1 MGRIQRF
8 AFKLL
13 RGRSSGPS
21 PHVDFDP
28 MTTFHD
34 FSAPTIDG
42 TDCSFDSF
50 SGKVVL
56 VVNVAS
62 RCGLTPQYAGLEKLA
77 EQYRDRGLV
86 VVGFPCNQFGAQEP
100 GSEAQILEFCQT
112 KYDVSF
118 PLYAKIDVN
127 GTDRHPLYAHLAG
140 EDDITWNFEKFLIDK
155 EGNTLARFEPKT
167 TPDDPDLVAAIEKA
181 LA

>member
-1 MGRIQRF
+1 MSNAHNFNAQTIQ
-8 AFKLL
+8 
-13 RGRSSGPS
+13 GE
-21 PHVDFDP
+21 
-28 MTTFHD
+28 
-34 FSAPTIDG
+34 PTSLADYA
-42 TDCSFDSF
+42 
-50 SGKVVL
+50 GKALL

-62 RCGLTPQYAGLEKLA
+62 ECGLTKQYTGLEELHRKYGEQGLA
-77 EQYRDRGLV
+77 IL
-86 VVGFPCNQFGAQEP
+86 GFPCNQFGAQEP

-140 EDDITWNFEKFLIDK
+140 EEDITWNFEKFLIDK
-155 EGNTLARFEPKT
+155 EGSTLARFEPKT

>member
-1 MGRIQRF
+1 MSNAHNFNAQTIQ
-8 AFKLL
+8 
-13 RGRSSGPS
+13 GE
-21 PHVDFDP
+21 
-28 MTTFHD
+28 
-34 FSAPTIDG
+34 PTSLADYA
-42 TDCSFDSF
+42 
-50 SGKVVL
+50 GKALL

-62 RCGLTPQYAGLEKLA
+62 ECGLTKQYTGLEELHRKYGEQGLA
-77 EQYRDRGLV
+77 IL
-86 VVGFPCNQFGAQEP
+86 GFPCNQFGAQEP

-140 EDDITWNFEKFLIDK
+140 EEDITWNFEKFLIDK

>member
-1 MGRIQRF
+1 MSNAHNFNAQTIQ
-8 AFKLL
+8 
-13 RGRSSGPS
+13 GE
-21 PHVDFDP
+21 
-28 MTTFHD
+28 
-34 FSAPTIDG
+34 PTSLADYA
-42 TDCSFDSF
+42 
-50 SGKVVL
+50 GKALL

-62 RCGLTPQYAGLEKLA
+62 ECGLTKQYTGLEELHRKYG
-77 EQYRDRGLV
+77 EQGLTIL
-86 VVGFPCNQFGAQEP
+86 GFPCNQFGAQEP

-140 EDDITWNFEKFLIDK
+140 EEDITWNFEKFLIDK

>member
-1 MGRIQRF
+1 MSNVHNFNAQTIQ
-8 AFKLL
+8 
-13 RGRSSGPS
+13 GE
-21 PHVDFDP
+21 
-28 MTTFHD
+28 
-34 FSAPTIDG
+34 PTSLADYAG
-42 TDCSFDSF
+42 QAL
-50 SGKVVL
+50 L

-62 RCGLTPQYAGLEKLA
+62 ECGLTKQYTGLEELHRKYGEQGLA
-77 EQYRDRGLV
+77 IL
-86 VVGFPCNQFGAQEP
+86 GFPCNQFGAQEP

>member
-1 MGRIQRF
+1 MSNVHNFNAQTIQ
-8 AFKLL
+8 
-13 RGRSSGPS
+13 GE
-21 PHVDFDP
+21 
-28 MTTFHD
+28 
-34 FSAPTIDG
+34 PTSLADYA
-42 TDCSFDSF
+42 
-50 SGKVVL
+50 GKALL

-62 RCGLTPQYAGLEKLA
+62 ECGLTKQYTGLEELHRKYGEQGLA
-77 EQYRDRGLV
+77 IL
-86 VVGFPCNQFGAQEP
+86 GFPCNQFGAQEP

>member
-1 MGRIQRF
+1 MSNAHNFNAQTIQ
-8 AFKLL
+8 
-13 RGRSSGPS
+13 GE
-21 PHVDFDP
+21 
-28 MTTFHD
+28 
-34 FSAPTIDG
+34 PTSLADYA
-42 TDCSFDSF
+42 
-50 SGKVVL
+50 GKALL

-62 RCGLTPQYAGLEKLA
+62 ECGLTKQYTGLEELHRKYGEQGLA
-77 EQYRDRGLV
+77 IL
-86 VVGFPCNQFGAQEP
+86 GFPCNQFGAQEP